1 MFAHLIFMP
10 GFSKYPLDKKC
21 VKAES
26 CSSKA
31 MHCNVKE
38 ELYSQVYIL
47 VMSCGTPIVY
57 YLGIEENRQQ
67 ARDHFRAR
75 IRIFN
80 RPRRQEPDPRHA
92 PGRGHVSVSRVS
104 VTSNE
109 ERGDNGHALNIP
121 GQLMELDEM

>member
-1 MFAHLIFMP
+1 M
-10 GFSKYPLDKKC
+10 
-21 VKAES
+21 KAAVVV
-26 CSSKA
+26 SSSDSS
-31 MHCNVKE
+31 NFKE
-38 ELYSQVYIL
+38 ELRSQVYIL

-80 RPRRQEPDPRHA
+80 RPRRQEPEPGHA

-121 GQLMELDEM
+121 GQLLELDEM